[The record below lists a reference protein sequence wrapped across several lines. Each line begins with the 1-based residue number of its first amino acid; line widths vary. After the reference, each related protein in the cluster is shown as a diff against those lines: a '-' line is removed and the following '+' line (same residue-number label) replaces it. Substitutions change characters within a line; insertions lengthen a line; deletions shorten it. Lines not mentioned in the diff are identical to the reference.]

1 MSSHSPRLPRG
12 PGRPSARA
20 HRRRRPVTPYADV
33 PWDSLRAPFVV
44 GVTPDATVAKS
55 LGCRPQDVARYR
67 DEHGIE
73 APGTEGDGGRWPTD
87 DELRAENEAA
97 ADLREAEVRL
107 YPLRSSAWWMDGR
120 LGSGEDEHDAED

>member
-1 MSSHSPRLPRG
+1 MSHQPPRLPSG
-12 PGRPSARA
+12 PKPPSTRP
-20 HRRRRPVTPYADV
+20 HRRRRPVV
-33 PWDSLRAPFVV
+33 PFAEVDWSSLRAPYQI
-44 GVTPDATVAKS
+44 GVTPDATVARV
-55 LGCRPQDVARYR
+55 LGCHPAAVARYR
-67 DEHGIE
+67 YEHGIE

-120 LGSGEDEHDAED
+120 LGSGEDEED